1 MNTFKG
7 MISLRAALVGGYLL
21 LLAFMYLFHGK
32 LIFLPSSDLIVT
44 PQDAGLN
51 AEDVWIETGDGE
63 QLHGWYFPNNSAE
76 YVVVLSHGNAGNI
89 SNRIDI
95 AKFLQEIGVSVL
107 IYDYRGYG
115 QSSGEPSEEGFYSDI
130 EAVINYLK
138 TEEKYSEQRM
148 ILYGRSLGGAVAS
161 YAASKFDVSGLVL
174 DSAFKNLKAMVSDL
188 YPFVPAFLAS
198 YEFPTEQYLQQ
209 LSGMPV
215 MIMHSPNDTIV
226 DISHGRALFEI
237 AKEPKTFVELRGGHN
252 DSFHA
257 SVDIHSKSWK
267 AFLRVL
273 NEQRSSKMEENK

>member
-7 MISLRAALVGGYLL
+7 MISLIAALVGGYLL
-21 LLAFMYLFHGK
+21 LLAFMYLFQGK

-76 YVVVLSHGNAGNI
+76 YVVVLSHGNDGNI

>member
-1 MNTFKG
+1 
-7 MISLRAALVGGYLL
+7 MISLIAALVGGYLL
-21 LLAFMYLFHGK
+21 LLAFMYLFQGK